1 MSLRNDVENLINEQ
15 LQQWPAAADN
25 YAALADVKV
34 KEFDVDGMHFK
45 VQFNPARA
53 VSSGAKVDAASIKAR
68 KCFLCAENRPDVQRG
83 IAWGDD
89 YTILLNPFPI
99 FPRHLTIPCNSHVP
113 QACEG
118 SIADML
124 RLARELEGYTV
135 FYNGPR
141 CGASA
146 PDHFH
151 FQAGNSDFLPL
162 ARNLDGAEMKQLR
175 TDGTSVL
182 SLVDSLPIKMF
193 VIDSVSPVD
202 GEIMFTSLLRALPVV
217 EGDYEPMLNLLAYAV
232 GDGTRLV
239 VVPRRRHRP
248 SFYGTEGADCMM
260 LSPASVDMGGV
271 FITPRL
277 QDFELLDSDTV
288 RRVIAELC
296 LSQSEVDVIAGKLVC
311 NIEVEPVISVG
322 IVSGRELHVDLKN
335 TYTLGHDIKAR
346 GPQVFSLA
354 SGGKIQWQG
363 REYDE
368 IVLDPADSDC
378 SFEVDDVV
386 IGVNFHWE
394 RKERQRFI
402 RSLKIIVE
410 GDKLT
415 LINLIPLEDYLKSVI
430 SSEMSATAGREFL
443 MAHAVISRSWLI
455 AQIRKSRSG
464 AAKPCSATVTD
475 DEIVRW
481 YDREDH
487 ANFDVCADDHCQ
499 RYQGVTRQT
508 TPAVGEAVDATRG
521 LVLTDENGEVCDAR
535 FSKCC
540 GGVFEEFEN
549 CWEPVP
555 HSYLKARLDDADEDN
570 YPDLRIEENAR
581 RWILGRPEAYCNTTD
596 PAILGQVLNNY
607 DQETADFYRW
617 RVDYSQSTLS
627 ELIRQ
632 RSGIDFGGI
641 VALEPVE
648 RGTSGRIVRLRIVGT
663 KRTMI
668 IGKELEIRRTL
679 SPSHLYSSAFVV
691 EASGADSNGLP
702 EAFTLHGAGWG
713 HGVGLCQIGAAVMGA
728 RGMAYRD
735 ILGHYF
741 PGAVFTK
748 AYS

>member
-1 MSLRNDVENLINEQ
+1 MGLSKNVESLIKEQ
-15 LQQWPAAADN
+15 LRQWPAAAGN
-25 YAALADVKV
+25 YAALTDVKV
-34 KEFDVDGMHFK
+34 KEFDIDGMHFK

-53 VSSGAKVDAASIKAR
+53 LSSGAKVDDTSIKAR

-83 IAWGDD
+83 IAWGGD

-99 FPRHLTIPCNSHVP
+99 FPRHLTIPCNNHVP

-118 SIADML
+118 SIVDML
-124 RLARELEGYTV
+124 RLARELDGYTV

-162 ARNLDGAEMKQLR
+162 ARNIAGAALKVLR
-175 TDGTSVL
+175 KEGSATL
-182 SLVDSLPIKMF
+182 SLVDSLPLKMF
-193 VIDSVSPVD
+193 IIDSDVPSD
-202 GEIMFTSLLRALPVV
+202 GEIMFSSLLRALPLA
-217 EGDYEPMLNLLAYAV
+217 EGDYEPMLNLLAYATPA
-232 GDGTRLV
+232 GTRLV

-248 SFYGTEGADCMM
+248 SFYGTEGDDCMM

-277 QDFELLDSDTV
+277 QDFERFDADTI
-288 RRVIAELC
+288 RCVIDELC
-296 LSQSEVDVIAGKLVC
+296 LSQKDVEAIAEKLVC

-322 IVSGRELHVDLKN
+322 IVSGTELHVELNNK
-335 TYTLGHDIKAR
+335 YTLAYGLYAE
-346 GPQVFSLA
+346 GPQVFRLSPA
-354 SGGKIQWQG
+354 GKILWQG
-363 REYDE
+363 CEYDE

-410 GDKLT
+410 DNHLT
-415 LINLIPLEDYLKSVI
+415 LINLIPLENYLKSVI
-430 SSEMSATAGREFL
+430 SSEMSATAGLEFL

-455 AQIRKSRSG
+455 AQIRKSRLK
-464 AAKPCSATVTD
+464 AARTSSVTVTY

-487 ANFDVCADDHCQ
+487 INFDVCADDHCQ

-508 TPAVGEAVDATRG
+508 TPTVNAAVEATRG
-521 LVLTDENGEVCDAR
+521 LVLVDENGAVCDAR

-540 GGVFEEFEN
+540 GGVLEEFEN
-549 CWEPVP
+549 CWEPEH
-555 HSYLKARLDDADEDN
+555 HSYLEARLDDTDEEIF
-570 YPDLRIEENAR
+570 PDLRIEDNAR
-581 RWILGRPEAYCNTTD
+581 EWIMGRPEAYCNTSD
-596 PAILGQVLNNY
+596 PAVLGQVLNNY
-607 DQETADFYRW
+607 DQETRDFYRW
-617 RVDYSQSTLS
+617 SVVYSQS
-627 ELIRQ
+627 ELAALIHE

-641 VALEPVE
+641 IALEPIE

-679 SPSHLYSSAFVV
+679 SKSHLYSSAFVV
-691 EASGADSNGLP
+691 EPSQTDNNGLP
-702 EAFTLHGAGWG
+702 SLFTIYGAGWG

-728 RGMAYRD
+728 KGIGYKD
-735 ILGHYF
+735 ILRHYF
-741 PGAVFTK
+741 PGAVLSK
-748 AYS
+748 AYV

>member
-1 MSLRNDVENLINEQ
+1 MSLTKDVESLIDRQ
-15 LQQWPAAADN
+15 LDRWPDAAAN
-25 YAALADVKV
+25 YAALAGVKV
-34 KEFDVDGMHFK
+34 KEFDVDGMCFK

-68 KCFLCAENRPDVQRG
+68 PCFLCAGNRPAVQSG
-83 IAWGDD
+83 IEWGDG
-89 YTILLNPFPI
+89 YTILINPFPI
-99 FPRHLTIPCNSHVP
+99 FPRHLTIPRDSHVP

-118 SIADML
+118 AVADML
-124 RLARELEGYTV
+124 RLAVDLVGYTV

-162 ARNLDGAEMKQLR
+162 QRNIEAAEMKLLR
-175 TDGTSVL
+175 QDGSARL
-182 SLVDSLPIKMF
+182 SLIDSLPLRMF
-193 VIDSVSPVD
+193 VIDSATPDD
-202 GEIMFTSLLRALPVV
+202 GASMFSTLLKALPVAD
-217 EGDYEPMLNLLAYAV
+217 GDYEPMINMLAYAT
-232 GDGTRLV
+232 DYGTRLV

-248 SFYGTEGADCMM
+248 SFYGTEGDGCMM

-277 QDFELLDSDTV
+277 EDFERMDADII
-288 RRVIAELC
+288 RRVIDELC
-296 LSQSEVDVIAGKLVC
+296 LSQKDIDVIVGKLVC
-311 NIEVEPVISVG
+311 DISVEPVISVG
-322 IVSGRELHVDLKN
+322 IVSGCELHVGLNN
-335 TYTLGHDIKAR
+335 TYTTATGVCAT
-346 GPQVFSLA
+346 GPQVFTITPNRRIL
-354 SGGKIQWQG
+354 WQG
-363 REYDE
+363 CEYDE
-368 IVLDPADSDC
+368 IILDTADSDC

-410 GDKLT
+410 GDSLT
-415 LINLIPLEDYLKSVI
+415 LINLISLEDYLKSVI

-464 AAKPCSATVTD
+464 SAGPCPCTVTE
-475 DEIVRW
+475 DEIVKW

-487 ANFDVCADDHCQ
+487 LNFDVCADDHCQ

-508 TPAVGEAVDATRG
+508 TPAVDEAIDATRG
-521 LVLTDENGEVCDAR
+521 LVLVDENGAVCDAR

-549 CWEPVP
+549 CWEPVH
-555 HSYLKARLDDADEDN
+555 HSYLEARLDDADEDHF
-570 YPDLRIEENAR
+570 PDLRVEENAR
-581 RWILGRPEAYCNTTD
+581 KWILGRPAAYCNTSD
-596 PAILGQVLNNY
+596 PDILGQVLNNY
-607 DQETADFYRW
+607 DRETHDFYRW
-617 RVDYSQSTLS
+617 RVDYTQARLAG
-627 ELIRQ
+627 LIRE
-632 RSGIDFGGI
+632 RSGVDFGGI

-679 SPSHLYSSAFVV
+679 SQSHLYSSAFVV
-691 EASGADSNGLP
+691 EASPADATGLP
-702 EAFTLHGAGWG
+702 AAFTLHGAGWG
-713 HGVGLCQIGAAVMGA
+713 HGVGLCQIGAALMGA
-728 RGMAYRD
+728 RGMTCRD
-735 ILGHYF
+735 ILAHYF
-741 PGAVFTK
+741 PGAILSK